1 MSHSH
6 LIVRRSTA
14 GGDQV
19 LLAQRNIYLPP
30 TERYEFAAVAHH
42 AAQYVIPG
50 GREAAGEQPMPAA
63 LREFCEDTGCDV
75 PILSVRL
82 VCVVGERS
90 FYELRDPAGIDL
102 GLVNAGLRD
111 GTMRSLKH
119 NNYAWVALDAAPSWM
134 GVKPEYQYLPWVAQQ
149 LERAL
154 QAGFTQPQITRRI
167 TESAAP
173 FLEALTRLRR

>member
-6 LIVRRSTA
+6 LIVRRATA
-14 GGDQV
+14 DGDQI
-19 LLAQRNIYLPP
+19 LLAQRNIYLAPHD
-30 TERYEFAAVAHH
+30 RYQFAAVAHH

-50 GREAAGEQPMPAA
+50 GRENAGEQPMAAA

-82 VCVVGERS
+82 VCVIGERS
-90 FYELRDPAGIDL
+90 FYELRDPSGVDL

-111 GTMRSLKH
+111 GTMRSRKH
-119 NNYAWVALDAAPSWM
+119 NNFAWVALDAAPGWM
-134 GVKPEYQYLPWVAQQ
+134 GVKPEYQYLPWVTQQ
-149 LERAL
+149 IERAV
-154 QAGFTQPQITRRI
+154 QAGFTQAHIASRI
-167 TESAAP
+167 TEAAAP